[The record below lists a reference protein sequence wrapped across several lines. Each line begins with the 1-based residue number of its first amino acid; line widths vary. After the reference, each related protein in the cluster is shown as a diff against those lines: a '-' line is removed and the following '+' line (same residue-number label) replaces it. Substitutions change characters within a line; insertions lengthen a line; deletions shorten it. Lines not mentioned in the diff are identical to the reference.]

1 MICLFFLAIALMAA
15 NLAAADEEHAAGL
28 RAFAERRG
36 IAVDRPSIAS

>member
-1 MICLFFLAIALMAA
+1 MKSNPGVAGVIR